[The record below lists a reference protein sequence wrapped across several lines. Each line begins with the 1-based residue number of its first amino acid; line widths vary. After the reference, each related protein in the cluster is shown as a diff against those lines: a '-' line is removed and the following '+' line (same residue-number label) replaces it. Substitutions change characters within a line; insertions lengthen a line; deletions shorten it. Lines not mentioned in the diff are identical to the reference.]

1 MLVNECKYALLR
13 HLTTVN
19 DVAILLNIRKK
30 RFRYYLVC
38 EI

>member
-30 RFRYYLVC
+30 ALLVLSC
-38 EI
+38 L